1 MPAPRDPNLL
11 LAAARAY
18 FLEGKSQAEIAVALE
33 TSRSN
38 VSRMLTEAQRQG
50 IVEIKIHDPSG
61 RVRELELA
69 LRKKFGLKDVLVAA
83 SRGGSANRLAAQ
95 VGVLG
100 AQLLTELL
108 PQADT
113 IAMSWGHSLQHVVY
127 GIDTIDTTNT
137 EVVQL
142 VGGMAA
148 ISNEISGHELVRE
161 LASRVGAAYRFM
173 HAPATF
179 SSKQARDTMAGEPSV
194 VESLAAAR
202 AADLAFVGIGSPAH
216 GSSAALLA
224 SMDLSPKEEKE
235 FWAAVPTERLRTMCS
250 PFRSPTSSP
259 SPTSL
264 ALRLVGPRPTR
275 FWVRCEAKSLT
286 HSCATKAS
294 LAPYSLIRRPTND
307 HAHDV
312 ARSSYRWLD
321 HPGLPDIP
329 TGDGV

>member
-18 FLEGKSQAEIAVALE
+18 YLEGKSQAEIAVSLE

-127 GIDTIDTTNT
+127 GIETIDTTNT

-224 SMDLSPKEEKE
+224 SMDLSPEEEKE
-235 FWAAVPTERLRTMCS
+235 FWAAVPTGDVAARY
-250 PFRSPTSSP
+250 FNSSGQAIHGAVEDHVLAI
-259 SPTSL
+259 SL
-264 ALRLVGPRPTR
+264 ADLIAIPNVVGVATGRAKANALLGAMRGQIIDSLV
-275 FWVRCEAKSLT
+275 CDE
-286 HSCATKAS
+286 S
-294 LAPYSLIRRPTND
+294 LARAVLTNSEAD
-307 HAHDV
+307 
-312 ARSSYRWLD
+312 S
-321 HPGLPDIP
+321 
-329 TGDGV
+329 